1 MQATERQP
9 SLSPRIDPKRPNW
22 FSRTWTTLAER
33 RAAWLFVGPPMVLL
47 VILIA
52 YPTYHLFRL
61 ALSRYAMAFM
71 TEPEFVGLNN
81 FVLLMEDTAFIGS
94 IYNTLLL
101 SVGAVLLEFL
111 LGLGL
116 ALLLSETVRGTWLVK
131 PLLIIPLMI
140 PPVVVGL
147 NFRLIFDTFGP
158 LNGLLNLLGL
168 PAIDWLGTP
177 TLARISIILTDVWQW
192 SPFVFLVLFSALNAI
207 SPQIIDAARVDGA
220 SGWKMFIYVIWPMI
234 LPAVAVAL
242 TFRFID
248 ALKLFDIVYMLTYG
262 GPASYTEVVSLFVYR
277 TAFRFGNLGYA
288 ASMGVVLL
296 IFSSITI
303 LVVLRMLRIE
313 RRLGW
318 E

>member
-9 SLSPRIDPKRPNW
+9 SMSPFTGSKRPNW
-22 FSRTWTTLAER
+22 FARTWTTLAER

-47 VILIA
+47 VFLIA

-81 FVLLMEDTAFIGS
+81 FVLLLEDTAFIGS

-111 LGLGL
+111 IGLGL
-116 ALLLSETVRGTWLVK
+116 ALLLSESLRGTWLAK

-158 LNGLLNLLGL
+158 LNGLLDLLGL

-177 TLARISIILTDVWQW
+177 TWARISIILTDVWQW
-192 SPFVFLVLFSALNAI
+192 SPFIFLILFSALNAI

-234 LPAVAVAL
+234 VPAAAVAL

-248 ALKLFDIVYMLTYG
+248 ALKLFDIVYMLTSG

-288 ASMGVVLL
+288 AAMGVVLL
-296 IFSSITI
+296 IFSSIAVF
-303 LVVLRMLRIE
+303 VVLRVLGIE

>member
-9 SLSPRIDPKRPNW
+9 SMSPLIDSKRPNW
-22 FSRTWTTLAER
+22 FSRAWTTLAER

-81 FVLLMEDTAFIGS
+81 FLLLMEDKAFIGS

-101 SVGAVLLEFL
+101 SIGAVLLEFL
-111 LGLGL
+111 LGLAL
-116 ALLLSETVRGTWLVK
+116 ALLLSEALRGAWLVK

-168 PAIDWLGTP
+168 PAVDWLGTP
-177 TLARISIILTDVWQW
+177 TGARLSIVLTDVWQW
-192 SPFVFLVLFSALNAI
+192 SPFIFLILFSALNAI
-207 SPQIIDAARVDGA
+207 PPQIIDAARVDGA
-220 SGWKMFIYVIWPMI
+220 AGWKMFVYVIWPMI
-234 LPAVAVAL
+234 LPAAAVAL

-296 IFSSITI
+296 VFSSVAI
-303 LVVLRMLRIE
+303 LIVLRVLRIE